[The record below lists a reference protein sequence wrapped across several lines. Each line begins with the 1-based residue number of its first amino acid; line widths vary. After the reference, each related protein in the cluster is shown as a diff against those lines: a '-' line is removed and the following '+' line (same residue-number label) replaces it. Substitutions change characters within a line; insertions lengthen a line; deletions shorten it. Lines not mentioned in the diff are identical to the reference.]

1 MNVELKPVPAEGKDI
16 LNNLLEKYNYEF
28 SQYDKIPFGTDGL
41 FHYLHLDA
49 YWTEKDRAAYFIM
62 AEGALAG
69 FALINAHPECDH
81 PLDWAVA
88 EFFVAYPYRRSG
100 VGSRAMEEIFRRHR
114 GVWHIKYH
122 PENTASAVFWNGIA
136 QRHAQDGVQKLRGSE
151 DYFDG
156 TPSQVLVFRT
166 E

>member
-1 MNVELKPVPAEGKDI
+1 MNVELRPVPLAEKDT

-28 SQYDKIPFGTDGL
+28 SQYDKIPFGADGL
-41 FHYLHLDA
+41 YHYWPLEA
-49 YWTEKDRAAYFIM
+49 YWTEANRAAYFIM
-62 AEGALAG
+62 VEGVLAG

-100 VGSRAMEEIFRRHR
+100 VGSAVMAEIFQRHR

-122 PENTASAVFWNGIA
+122 PANTVSAVFWNGIA
-136 QRHAQDGVQKLRGSE
+136 RKHASGEVKKLRGTE
-151 DYFDG
+151 DYYDG
-156 TPSQVLVFRT
+156 TPAEVLVFET
-166 E
+166 K

>member
-1 MNVELKPVPAEGKDI
+1 MNIVLRPVLQEEKDT

-28 SQYDKIPFGTDGL
+28 SQYDKIPFGADGL
-41 FHYLHLDA
+41 YHYWPLEA
-49 YWTEKDRAAYFIM
+49 YWTEANRAAYFILV
-62 AEGALAG
+62 EDTLAG

-100 VGSRAMEEIFRRHR
+100 VGSAVMAEIFLRHR

-122 PENTASAVFWNGIA
+122 PANTASAAFWNGIA
-136 QRHAQDGVQKLRGSE
+136 RKHASGEVKKLRGTE
-151 DYFDG
+151 DYYDG
-156 TPSQVLVFRT
+156 TPAEVLVFRT

>member
-1 MNVELKPVPAEGKDI
+1 MDVAIRPVLPEEKET

-28 SQYDKIPFGTDGL
+28 SQYDKIPFGADGL

-49 YWTEKDRAAYFIM
+49 YWTETDRAAYFIM

-69 FALINAHPECDH
+69 FVLINAHPECDR
-81 PLDWAVA
+81 PLEHAVA
-88 EFFVAYPYRRSG
+88 EFFVAYPYRRAG
-100 VGSRAMEEIFRRHR
+100 VGSETMRQIFQRHR

-122 PENTASAVFWNGIA
+122 PANTVSVAFWNGIA
-136 QRHAQDGVQKLRGSE
+136 RRYAAGLVEKLRGSE
-151 DYFDG
+151 DYYDG
-156 TPSQVLVFRT
+156 TPSEVLVFRT